1 MHNAVNLNV
10 TLVIDRGTSPYASPR
25 SMTLEERV
33 AEMKDQTPPE
43 IRQAGTADFPRRE
56 AASFNQA
63 CERTGSSAGE
73 FRCFFL
79 IRALHLHP
87 ERGSQEPVAPLDR

>member
-1 MHNAVNLNV
+1 
-10 TLVIDRGTSPYASPR
+10 
-25 SMTLEERV
+25 
-33 AEMKDQTPPE
+33 MKLTW
-43 IRQAGTADFPRRE
+43 A
-56 AASFNQA
+56 NHA

-87 ERGSQEPVAPLDR
+87 ERGSPEPVAPLERYALYAP

>member
-1 MHNAVNLNV
+1 MDA
-10 TLVIDRGTSPYASPR
+10 DRVGHCT
-25 SMTLEERV
+25 
-33 AEMKDQTPPE
+33 EMILP
-43 IRQAGTADFPRRE
+43 
-56 AASFNQA
+56 NHA

-73 FRCFFL
+73 FRCLFL

>member
-1 MHNAVNLNV
+1 MQSKTKIWASSLY
-10 TLVIDRGTSPYASPR
+10 DYTS
-25 SMTLEERV
+25 
-33 AEMKDQTPPE
+33 
-43 IRQAGTADFPRRE
+43 
-56 AASFNQA
+56 NQA

-87 ERGSQEPVAPLDR
+87 ERGSREPVAPLDRWPQEDA

>member
-1 MHNAVNLNV
+1 MIFRRGRYLPSGSAAARIGYLSSSWDM
-10 TLVIDRGTSPYASPR
+10 IDLPN
-25 SMTLEERV
+25 
-33 AEMKDQTPPE
+33 QT
-43 IRQAGTADFPRRE
+43 
-56 AASFNQA
+56 

-73 FRCFFL
+73 FRCLFL